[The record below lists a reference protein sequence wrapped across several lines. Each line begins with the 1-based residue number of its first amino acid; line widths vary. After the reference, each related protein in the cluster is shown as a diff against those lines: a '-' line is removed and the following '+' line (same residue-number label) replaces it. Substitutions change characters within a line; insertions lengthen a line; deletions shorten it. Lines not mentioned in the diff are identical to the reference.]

1 MTGRTA
7 AEDIALTDVF
17 YEEQLH
23 SQHAHMLHQ
32 HSGVLE
38 LLYVYS
44 GEGRYLVGNREYA
57 VRAGDLVICNAETL
71 HGEVPFQEHRLETY
85 CCVLTGLHLP
95 GLRENCLIDSARKP
109 VVTPVR
115 FRAAVHNL
123 MRSIYEL
130 YPRSGE
136 QRALCRQLAVSVL
149 MMVQQELREQ
159 EDDGRHLVTQ
169 RTENL
174 VRGITEYLDQHY
186 TEPITL
192 EQISGALHISVSQ
205 LSHAFKRETGL
216 SPIQYVIHR
225 RIGEAQSLLVETEL
239 PIHRIEEQLGF
250 GSSCHLTAMFKKYVG
265 LSPRE
270 YRKYYRRGQ
279 PGQ

>member
-7 AEDIALTDVF
+7 AEDIVLTGVF
-17 YEEQLH
+17 YEEQSH

-32 HSGVLE
+32 HMGVLE

-71 HGEVPFQEHRLETY
+71 HGEAPFQEHQLETY
-85 CCVLTGLHLP
+85 CCALTGLHLP
-95 GLRENCLIDSARKP
+95 GLRENCLIDSARRP

-130 YPRSGE
+130 YPLSGE

-159 EDDGRHLVTQ
+159 EDAGRHLVTQ

-174 VRGITEYLDQHY
+174 VRGITEYLDRHY

-216 SPIQYVIHR
+216 SPMQYVIHR
-225 RIGEAQSLLVETEL
+225 RIGEAQSMLVETKL

-250 GSSCHLTAMFKKYVG
+250 GSSCHLTSMFKKYVG

-270 YRKYYRRGQ
+270 YRKHYRRGQ
-279 PGQ
+279 PEQ